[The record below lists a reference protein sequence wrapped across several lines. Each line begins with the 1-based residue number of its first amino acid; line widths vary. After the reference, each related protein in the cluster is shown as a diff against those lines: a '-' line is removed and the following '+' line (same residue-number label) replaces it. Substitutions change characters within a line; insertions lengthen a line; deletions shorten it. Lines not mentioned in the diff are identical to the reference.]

1 MAQQLRSA
9 GEEVSRLVM
18 IDCSAPGSGRSG
30 LSTGAAILH
39 MVRNLAHWVV
49 DDDFFRDGLAIARGA
64 LGSKAMAWRTGLVTQ
79 TPRAKAAGPAERHR
93 SWVWQYPDDARGFL
107 EAFHRA
113 LTTYRPRAYPGTVT
127 VIRSRT
133 RKFVAF
139 SPLKADLGWQKF
151 AAGGVQ
157 ARVLAGAHDTI
168 IREPRVRKLAEVLNE
183 FLDDVEVVA

>member
-18 IDCSAPGSGRSG
+18 IDCSAAERARHS
-30 LSTGAAILH
+30 LWAGAAILH
-39 MVRNLAHWVV
+39 ALKNVAYWVV
-49 DDDFFRDGLAIARGA
+49 DDDFFRDGLAIARGRLRSKAIAWRDRLRPHGGKSQKIDIRHA
-64 LGSKAMAWRTGLVTQ
+64 LGLWR
-79 TPRAKAAGPAERHR
+79 
-93 SWVWQYPDDARGFL
+93 YPDDAREFL

-113 LTTYRPRAYPGTVT
+113 LTAYRPQAYDGTVT

-133 RKFVAF
+133 RRFVAF

-151 AAGGVQ
+151 ASRGVQ

-183 FLDDVEVVA
+183 FLDDSEAVA